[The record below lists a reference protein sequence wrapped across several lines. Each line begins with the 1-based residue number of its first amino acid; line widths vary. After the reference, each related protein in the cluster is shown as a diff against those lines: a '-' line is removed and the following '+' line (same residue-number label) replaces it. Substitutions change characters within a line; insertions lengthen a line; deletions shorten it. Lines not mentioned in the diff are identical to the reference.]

1 MSVNRWDK
9 NTSVNTYLG
18 LLGHGQASKDLRD
31 GLALR
36 VAYTTELGS
45 SKGWLVRFFHSPV
58 AHLLQQHP
66 RRWPR

>member
-9 NTSVNTYLG
+9 NKSVNTYLG

-36 VAYTTELGS
+36 VAYATELGS
-45 SKGWLVRFFHSPV
+45 SKR
-58 AHLLQQHP
+58 
-66 RRWPR
+66 